1 LLDKL
6 FGSKLRAKVLSW
18 LLCHP
23 DERFFVRQL
32 ETILG
37 EDIAN
42 LSRELARLAGMGILT
57 SESEGREKYYRANTD
72 CPIFPELQ
80 GLAIK
85 TMGVADIL
93 MSALAD
99 VADRIQVA
107 FIYGSFAQ
115 GEPRADS
122 DVDVMIVGNV
132 RFTEVVSALAQAQ
145 QKLGREVNPTVY
157 PAREFRGKVAGDHH
171 FIKTV
176 LRGPKILLIGDEDDL
191 AGLA

>member
-1 LLDKL
+1 MLDKL
-6 FGSKLRAKVLSW
+6 LGSRLRAKALAW
-18 LLCHP
+18 LLTHP
-23 DERFFVRQL
+23 GERFFVRQL

-37 EDIAN
+37 EDSTN
-42 LSRELARLAGMGILT
+42 LSRELARLAGLGILT
-57 SESEGREKYYRANTD
+57 CESEGREKYYQAD
-72 CPIFPELQ
+72 GKCPIFPELQ

-85 TMGVADIL
+85 TMGVADVL
-93 MSALAD
+93 KSALTD
-99 VADRIQVA
+99 MADRIHVA

-122 DVDVMIVGNV
+122 DVDVMIVGDV

-145 QKLGREVNPTVY
+145 QKLGREINPTVY
-157 PAREFRGKVAGDHH
+157 PPEEFRQKAAGDHH
-171 FIKTV
+171 FIKRV